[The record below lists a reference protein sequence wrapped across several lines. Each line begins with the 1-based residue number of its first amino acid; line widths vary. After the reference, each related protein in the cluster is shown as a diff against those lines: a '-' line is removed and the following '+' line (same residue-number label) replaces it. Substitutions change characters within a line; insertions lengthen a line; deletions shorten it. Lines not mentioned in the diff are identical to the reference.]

1 MLSRILKPENVIPE
15 LESRDKDSLF
25 AELVENL
32 VRTTS
37 CLDRG
42 KILSSLYEREEK
54 MNTCVMKGIA
64 VLHASDSGLECTKV
78 AVGLSA
84 PGIDYEIDG
93 NLPAKK
99 EDLVHLV
106 IMILFEPENAQD
118 HLHMLADCAMLLNDS
133 RFYRE
138 IMKASDAQE
147 VCNLIRE
154 VEYGRVGN

>member
-64 VLHASDSGLECTKV
+64 VLHASDPGLECTKV
-78 AVGLSA
+78 VVGLSA

-93 NLPAKK
+93 TGSMNY
-99 EDLVHLV
+99 EEGLVHLV
-106 IMILFEPENAQD
+106 FLILFKSGTAES
-118 HLHMLADCAMLLNDS
+118 HLKVLADFARLLQLPD
-133 RFYRE
+133 FYSSVLAAR
-138 IMKASDAQE
+138 SVQE
-147 VCNLIRE
+147 VCGIISTFE
-154 VEYGRVGN
+154 SES